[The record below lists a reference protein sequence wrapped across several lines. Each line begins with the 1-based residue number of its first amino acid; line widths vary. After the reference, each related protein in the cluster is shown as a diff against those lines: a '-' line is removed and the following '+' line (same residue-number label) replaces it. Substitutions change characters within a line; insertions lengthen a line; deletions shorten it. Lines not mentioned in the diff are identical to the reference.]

1 MAKVKSYRDG
11 ERYPD
16 HPDLQA
22 AYKAYD
28 NAYTYYWN
36 ALNTRGRYP
45 TQLEC
50 DRLQG
55 LFNAFHKLRKRYGI
69 DGFSS

>member
-1 MAKVKSYRDG
+1 MAKTKSYRDG

-16 HPDLQA
+16 HPDVQA

-36 ALNTRGRYP
+36 ARVTYKRPIDQR
-45 TQLEC
+45 EC
-50 DRLQG
+50 NRVQD
-55 LFNAFHKLRKRYGI
+55 LFNSFHKLRKQYHL
-69 DGFSS
+69 DGF

>member
-1 MAKVKSYRDG
+1 MAKVKSYKDG

-16 HPDLQA
+16 HPDVQA

-36 ALNTRGRYP
+36 ALNTRGRKP
-45 TQLEC
+45 DRVEC

-55 LFNAFHKLRKRYGI
+55 LFNSFHKLRKHYGI
-69 DGFSS
+69 DGFTS